1 MNSIIDKIRQ
11 ELEENI
17 DEKAQR
23 TSQNFFKEKI
33 KFYGVKTATVNK
45 IGKKYFKSIKD
56 RTKNDI
62 FDLCDEFWQSG
73 YIEESFIA
81 CKWSY
86 FVHEDY
92 ETNDFAIFEKW
103 VDSYVNNWASCDT
116 LWCPKKAIYL
126 SSLRASPHFRL
137 RALAAFS
144 YLPT

>member
-17 DEKAQR
+17 DEKTQR

-45 IGKKYFKSIKD
+45 IGKKYFKSIKE
-56 RTKNDI
+56 RTKNEI
-62 FDLCDEFWQSG
+62 FDLCDELWQLG

-86 FVHEDY
+86 FVHKDY

-103 VDSYVNNWASCDT
+103 
-116 LWCPKKAIYL
+116 
-126 SSLRASPHFRL
+126 
-137 RALAAFS
+137 
-144 YLPT
+144 